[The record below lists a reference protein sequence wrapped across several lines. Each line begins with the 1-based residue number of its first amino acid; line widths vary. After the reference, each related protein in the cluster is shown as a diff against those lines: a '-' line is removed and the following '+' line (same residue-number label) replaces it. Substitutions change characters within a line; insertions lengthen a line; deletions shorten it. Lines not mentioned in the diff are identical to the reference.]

1 MTQPGAEPDLAQAY
15 LIWSIRGF
23 VSKIIKTFRWT
34 NDSIEVTKKK
44 LLDEHKQNVVQ
55 RIFWMEY
62 IISGI
67 PNLNNSD
74 KSEFIRKRIVPFL
87 MHRIEIMNIRIWLLI
102 NRIVVCSTRVI
113 PVRNRIHSI
122 DIPHER
128 NNTRIVQR
136 VQFICHWLI

>member
-34 NDSIEVTKKK
+34 NDTMEETKKK

-55 RIFWMEY
+55 LIFWIEY
-62 IISGI
+62 IISGV
-67 PNLNNSD
+67 PNPNNSD

-87 MHRIEIMNIRIWLLI
+87 INRIENMNIRIWLLI
-102 NRIVVCSTRVI
+102 NRIGVWSIRVI
-113 PVRNRIHSI
+113 PIRNRIHSLN
-122 DIPHER
+122 IP
-128 NNTRIVQR
+128 I
-136 VQFICHWLI
+136 FGKKHWNSEKTNRRK